1 MRRAACLAVLTV
13 VAGCANPPPPPA
25 QVATTPA
32 PKPHR
37 IAPAGVAALIN
48 DRPDQV
54 TAALGP
60 PILKRAE
67 NGGEVWLYANANG
80 CSLDVVLF
88 PSASGPKVAHAT
100 TRTPPTLNEEACL
113 QAIADDAP

>member
-1 MRRAACLAVLTV
+1 MRRLAGLAVLAAL
-13 VAGCANPPPPPA
+13 AGCATPPPQIQA
-25 QVATTPA
+25 VAAP

-37 IAPAGVAALIN
+37 VAPADVAALIN
-48 DRPDQV
+48 QGPDAV

-67 NGGEVWLYANANG
+67 SGGEVWLYAVANG

-88 PSASGPKVAHAT
+88 PSRTGPKVAHAT
-100 TRTPPTLNEEACL
+100 TRTPPALTEKACL
-113 QAIADDAP
+113 QAIADAAP